1 MSTEHHSNDLLL
13 ARRQLVAAKVVKGTR
28 NPRIETCIER
38 CLCQKVILE
47 RVFFSPSLQYRDAD
61 HEFCTLQLS
70 EVPITEWA
78 IGAVTNE

>member
-1 MSTEHHSNDLLL
+1 MSTEHHSNDLWL
-13 ARRQLVAAKVVKGTR
+13 ARRQLVAVKVVEGTR

-47 RVFFSPSLQYRDAD
+47 HVFFSPLLQYRDAD

-70 EVPITEWA
+70 EVPINEWA
-78 IGAVTNE
+78 VGAVMNE